1 MMTVSVDSRK
11 FNDQLSALHDA
22 LVGSG
27 QSSDIAALIK
37 DEARLLLKEVLKFT
51 LPLKKNT
58 TSDRKQGEKAVER
71 DIYRSMRVPKE
82 EDFKNEKVKKLIRRR
97 DTEGFRKFVE
107 NSDKMKDWKVGT
119 FSPDLHKAARNSRG
133 RVTSQRKVIVLERQ
147 KVARYVKETQ
157 KRVGYMRS
165 GWLSAARMVGLNVK
179 TPWVARH
186 SNRHAVAINSL
197 TGGRPSV
204 TIGNTTSGVGQIRQ
218 AFDRAVKTRQFKM
231 AARTRLILSGYAKDI
246 AAGIRPRKGVN
257 ASS

>member
-1 MMTVSVDSRK
+1 M
-11 FNDQLSALHDA
+11 HDA

-107 NSDKMKDWKVGT
+107 NSEKMKGWKVGT
-119 FSPDLHKAARNSRG
+119 F
-133 RVTSQRKVIVLERQ
+133 
-147 KVARYVKETQ
+147 
-157 KRVGYMRS
+157 
-165 GWLSAARMVGLNVK
+165 
-179 TPWVARH
+179 
-186 SNRHAVAINSL
+186 
-197 TGGRPSV
+197 
-204 TIGNTTSGVGQIRQ
+204 
-218 AFDRAVKTRQFKM
+218 
-231 AARTRLILSGYAKDI
+231 
-246 AAGIRPRKGVN
+246 
-257 ASS
+257 